1 MKRQALYSC
10 LTCLPEAKDD
20 CQKGGGVCLACSYA
34 CHENHELV
42 ELYTKRN
49 FRCDCGTP
57 KMKNKCSLD
66 EKTKDNQ
73 GNEYNQVSV
82 DLLKQQIQNSLNSPF
97 LPFRTTRASTAL
109 ATGPTRTLKPT
120 TRTR

>member
-10 LTCLPEAKDD
+10 LTCLPDSKDD
-20 CQKGGGVCLACSYA
+20 FRKGAGVCLACSYA

-57 KMKNKCSLD
+57 KLGNKCVLD
-66 EKTKDNQ
+66 EKQADNDK
-73 GNEYNQVSV
+73 NSYNQV
-82 DLLKQQIQNSLNSPF
+82 IY
-97 LPFRTTRASTAL
+97 
-109 ATGPTRTLKPT
+109 G
-120 TRTR
+120 